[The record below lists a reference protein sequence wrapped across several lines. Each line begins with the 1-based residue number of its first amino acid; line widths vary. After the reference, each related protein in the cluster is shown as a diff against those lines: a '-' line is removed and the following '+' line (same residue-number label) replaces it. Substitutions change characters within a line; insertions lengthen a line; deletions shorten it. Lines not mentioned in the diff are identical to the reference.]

1 MAGQRESVT
10 KRGPPFLALVAAAAV
25 VTAVWGLMLHFDVLA
40 PRADRVLG
48 LGDSPFRLR

>member
-25 VTAVWGLMLHFDVLA
+25 VTAVWGMTLHSMCSHRGPIEFWV
-40 PRADRVLG
+40 
-48 LGDSPFRLR
+48 